1 MFANAKSSGSE
12 TLVPV
17 RQSKLREQRNG
28 DSLIGFSLHVS
39 MKEEQMFAK
48 TLTAALAGTAL
59 LVTAAS
65 AQTPTP
71 TPTIDRASAV
81 PSDTMS
87 ASQLQGDWRASKVVG
102 ISVYNDNKEK
112 LGSINDFLMD
122 KNGTIKAVVLGV
134 GGFLGMGEHLVAV
147 SLDKVKFVNE
157 PIVYSGTAS
166 TAAPNGGGGTM
177 MNPPAPP
184 ASTTTGS
191 AGTGAATAKANPW
204 YPDHAVFN
212 ATKEELTAMPEF
224 KYSN

>member
-1 MFANAKSSGSE
+1 
-12 TLVPV
+12 
-17 RQSKLREQRNG
+17 
-28 DSLIGFSLHVS
+28 
-39 MKEEQMFAK
+39 MFAK

-191 AGTGAATAKANPW
+191 VGTGAATAKANPW